1 MALQLRNLRQ
11 EILEQRQR
19 QRDPLKIG
27 MLVLASC
34 GAVLFLYYAWN
45 AYRVIEIKA
54 RLNHITAEW
63 KKIEPEVTKAQK
75 RSAELTSII
84 NTTRVLDDYIDNRFF
99 WGPLLEKLSRC
110 VPPNAQLTSLE
121 GQVLD
126 EEKGGGISVTIDG
139 VAAAR
144 EPRSAA
150 EDLRQMLLEQLGKTY
165 HDVKAQFKSLEDVE
179 TVASIG
185 GVNVPMAHYV
195 LTITFNPN
203 TNAKPA
209 ATPAPNR
216 RKPKNSES
224 SESS

>member
-1 MALQLRNLRQ
+1 MALHLNLLHE

-110 VPPNAQLTSLE
+110 VPPNAQVTSME
-121 GQVLD
+121 ATVAED
-126 EEKGGGISVTIDG
+126 DKAVTVTIDG

-150 EDLRQMLLEQLGKTY
+150 EDLRQMLLEQLGKSY
-165 HDVKAQFKSLEDVE
+165 HGVKAEFKVLEDME
-179 TVASIG
+179 TVAKIG
-185 GVNVPMAHYV
+185 GANGPMSHYV
-195 LTITFNPN
+195 LLVTFNPN
-203 TNAKPA
+203 AKA
-209 ATPAPNR
+209 KRGATPVPTRTKR
-216 RKPKNSES
+216 RSNDNDS
-224 SESS
+224 S

>member
-1 MALQLRNLRQ
+1 MALHLNLLHE
-11 EILEQRQR
+11 EILAQRQR

-27 MLVLASC
+27 MLVLAGC
-34 GAVLFLYYAWN
+34 GALLFLYYAWN
-45 AYRVIEIKA
+45 AYRVIAIKTELS
-54 RLNHITAEW
+54 RVEAEW
-63 KKIEPEVTKAQK
+63 KKIEPQVTEAQK
-75 RSAELTSII
+75 RSTDLTNII
-84 NTTRVLDDYIDNRFF
+84 STTRVLDDYIDNRFF

-121 GQVLD
+121 GLVLE

-150 EDLRQMLLEQLGKTY
+150 EDLRQMLVEQFGKTY

-179 TVASIG
+179 TFASIG

-195 LTITFNPN
+195 LTITFKPN
-203 TNAKPA
+203 ASAKPA

-216 RKPKNSES
+216 KKSRNSES

>member
-1 MALQLRNLRQ
+1 MALHLNLLHE
-11 EILEQRQR
+11 EILAQRQR

-27 MLVLASC
+27 MLVLAGC
-34 GAVLFLYYAWN
+34 GGLLFLYYAWN
-45 AYRVIEIKA
+45 AYRTIAIKSE
-54 RLNHITAEW
+54 LSHVEAEW
-63 KKIEPEVTKAQK
+63 KKIEPQVTQAQK
-75 RSAELTSII
+75 RSAELTNII
-84 NTTRVLDDYIDNRFF
+84 DTTRVLDDYIDNRFF

-121 GQVLD
+121 GSVLD
-126 EEKGGGISVTIDG
+126 DEKGGAVSITIDG

-144 EPRSAA
+144 EP
-150 EDLRQMLLEQLGKTY
+150 
-165 HDVKAQFKSLEDVE
+165 QFKSLEDVE

-203 TNAKPA
+203 AGAKPA